1 MLALAY
7 CGKTYTFIDSQ
18 ISVAMIEKLTVE
30 QKSELTYLVMTM
42 LDDWGVSNR
51 DKITLLS
58 LTGHIKSRA
67 IARYYQGESVPDDPA
82 VFERIEHLLG
92 IADALRTSFPLN
104 GQMAAYWLNQK
115 NERFENMTPL
125 SYMLEGGDD
134 NVIAVR
140 AHLDCGWDWHR
151 EESN

>member
-1 MLALAY
+1 ML
-7 CGKTYTFIDSQ
+7 
-18 ISVAMIEKLTVE
+18 EKLTRQ
-30 QKSELTYLVMTM
+30 QKIELTHLIMTM

-51 DKITLLS
+51 DKVTLLS
-58 LTGHIKSRA
+58 LNGQVKSRA
-67 IARYYQGESVPDDPA
+67 MGRFYQDEPLPDDPV

-104 GQMAAYWLNQK
+104 GYMTAYWLNQK
-115 NERFENMTPL
+115 NHRFENMTPL
-125 SYMLEGGDD
+125 NYMLEGGDE

-151 EESN
+151 KESN